1 MRLRQ
6 WPGLSIQLLM
16 AASAEEAG
24 ACVIQSVVIHAIE
37 QSARAAGRFMN
48 GLSTELLVFV
58 QVGCRVFFEIGFGDF
73 VQLERFALFGFPVPT
88 HFYFLPATNF
98 SISSRSLMSVASRC
112 TLPWAAAAAYCVS
125 LGGER
130 LTRRERGATVDCRMA
145 GSKTS
150 GIYIEQSDW
159 IMINATNDRRL
170 KRIKRAINAILSV

>member
-1 MRLRQ
+1 MRLWQ

-16 AASAEEAG
+16 AASAEEVG

-112 TLPWAAAAAYCVS
+112 TLRWAAAAAYCVS

-130 LTRRERGATVDCRMA
+130 LTRESALGTGRYCRLPDGRVENEWHLYRTERLD
-145 GSKTS
+145 
-150 GIYIEQSDW
+150 
-159 IMINATNDRRL
+159 ND
-170 KRIKRAINAILSV
+170 

>member
-16 AASAEEAG
+16 AASAEDAG

-73 VQLERFALFGFPVPT
+73 VQLERFALFGFPVLT

-98 SISSRSLMSVASRC
+98 SISSRSLMKPLHVA
-112 TLPWAAAAAYCVS
+112 
-125 LGGER
+125 LGGSCGVLRQPGRRAPHPPGTGRYCRLPDGRVENEWHLYRTER
-130 LTRRERGATVDCRMA
+130 LD
-145 GSKTS
+145 
-150 GIYIEQSDW
+150 
-159 IMINATNDRRL
+159 ND
-170 KRIKRAINAILSV
+170 

>member
-16 AASAEEAG
+16 AASAEDAG

-112 TLPWAAAAAYCVS
+112 VS

>member
-16 AASAEEAG
+16 AASAEEVG

-73 VQLERFALFGFPVPT
+73 VQLERFALFGFPNV
-88 HFYFLPATNF
+88 FFLGLQIAT
-98 SISSRSLMSVASRC
+98 STVIISLVA
-112 TLPWAAAAAYCVS
+112 LV
-125 LGGER
+125 GF
-130 LTRRERGATVDCRMA
+130 RGC
-145 GSKTS
+145 
-150 GIYIEQSDW
+150 
-159 IMINATNDRRL
+159 
-170 KRIKRAINAILSV
+170 